1 MLSFINNKLAQTQ
14 MMKISKLD
22 IELKNTLNIN
32 SHTLLKKEKKN
43 MQDSHTCIKL
53 EIHKH

>member
-22 IELKNTLNIN
+22 IELKNTLNII

-53 EIHKH
+53 EIRKH

>member
-14 MMKISKLD
+14 MMKINKLD
-22 IELKNTLNIN
+22 IELKIILNIN

-43 MQDSHTCIKL
+43 MQNSHTCIKL
-53 EIHKH
+53 EIRNH